1 MKKTYSYYMTQRPP
15 IPGAMPTEGLEFID
29 ENTKLRFINEIG
41 RDAYARLTYNRELT
55 DKEIKDYELIPLFYD
70 VQLTRTEILRIME
83 LLKAKAIEDYTLA
96 EPLGKTHRKLRE
108 TLEG

>member
-1 MKKTYSYYMTQRPP
+1 MKKMYSYYMTQRPP
-15 IPGAMPTEGLEFID
+15 MPGAMPTEGLEFID
-29 ENTKLRFINEIG
+29 ENTQLRFINEIG
-41 RDAYARLTYNRELT
+41 REAYARLTYNRELT
-55 DKEIKDYELIPLFYD
+55 DKEITDYELVPLFYD

-108 TLEG
+108 TLES

>member
-1 MKKTYSYYMTQRPP
+1 MKKVYSYYMTQRPP
-15 IPGAMPTEGLEFID
+15 MPGAMPTDGLEFID

-55 DKEIKDYELIPLFYD
+55 EKEIKDYELTPLFYD

-83 LLKAKAIEDYTLA
+83 LLEVKAIEDYTLS
-96 EPLGKTHRKLRE
+96 EPLGKTYRKLRE
-108 TLEG
+108 TLNG

>member
-1 MKKTYSYYMTQRPP
+1 MKKMYSYYMTQRPP
-15 IPGAMPTEGLEFID
+15 MPGAMPTEGFEFID
-29 ENTKLRFINEIG
+29 ENTQLRFINEIG
-41 RDAYARLTYNRELT
+41 HDAYARLTYNRELT

-108 TLEG
+108 TLES